1 MMKSILKSYKKV
13 KDRIALKL
21 AYKATITLKEAKMG
35 DNTTITQK
43 AAIGSDT
50 IQIGTQNNNYY
61 NGLTPTQASQLAINL
76 FMDNFPKL
84 QEAAMKTVQERVNE
98 LIREI
103 VSKIE
108 KNHAGDYSAFSMPD
122 MQYILVEAEKGY
134 ARKGTPELCSI
145 LSSLIADRTA
155 CTENSYLETVLDK
168 AIEVA
173 PSLLPMHLDYLS
185 LIFLYKSVRF
195 GDISTLDDLANRY
208 CEIHSIFHAPNNKNS
223 IPYFDMLG
231 LLTIS
236 LGNGDK
242 VLSQMYGFNQQEV
255 AQVLPTEYTIIPG
268 DYILTPVG
276 IVLAIFNA
284 HSKWYRQFNLSTWI
298 HE

>member
-1 MMKSILKSYKKV
+1 
-13 KDRIALKL
+13 
-21 AYKATITLKEAKMG
+21 MG
-35 DNTTITQK
+35 NSTTITQR

-50 IQIGTQNNNYY
+50 IQIATQNNNYY
-61 NGLTPTQASQLAINL
+61 NGLTPTQASQLAIDL
-76 FMDNFPKL
+76 FMNNFPKL
-84 QEAAMKTVQERVNE
+84 QEAAMKTVQERVDE
-98 LIREI
+98 LILEI

-108 KNHAGDYSAFSMPD
+108 KNHAGDYSAFSTPD

-155 CTENSYLETVLDK
+155 CTENRYLETVLDK

-223 IPYFDMLG
+223 IPYFDVLG

-236 LGNGDK
+236 LGNGDEI
-242 VLSQMYGFNQQEV
+242 LSRAYGLNQQEV
-255 AQVLPTEYTIIPG
+255 AQVLPIEHTIIPS
-268 DYILTPVG
+268 DYALTPVG

-284 HSKWYRQFNLSTWI
+284 HSKWNQHFDLSTWI
-298 HE
+298 YE

>member
-1 MMKSILKSYKKV
+1 M
-13 KDRIALKL
+13 
-21 AYKATITLKEAKMG
+21 EG
-35 DNTTITQK
+35 NTTIMQK

-50 IQIGTQNNNYY
+50 TQVGIQNNNYY
-61 NGLTPTQASQLAINL
+61 NCLTPTQASQLAIDL
-76 FMDNFPKL
+76 FMNNFPKL

-98 LIREI
+98 IILEI

-108 KNHAGDYSAFSMPD
+108 KNYAGDYSAFSTPD

-155 CTENSYLETVLDK
+155 CTENSYLEMVLDK
-168 AIEVA
+168 AIEVT
-173 PSLLPMHLDYLS
+173 PSLLPVHLDYLS
-185 LIFLYKSVRF
+185 LIFLHKSVHF

-208 CEIHSIFHAPNNKNS
+208 CEIHSIFHAPNNNGL

-231 LLTIS
+231 LITIS
-236 LGNGDK
+236 LGNGDE
-242 VLSQMYGFNQQEV
+242 VLSRMYGLNQQEV
-255 AQVLPTEYTIIPG
+255 AQVLPIEHTIIPG
-268 DYILTPVG
+268 DYALTPVG

-284 HSKWYRQFNLSTWI
+284 HSKWNQHFDLSTWI

>member
-1 MMKSILKSYKKV
+1 MPDSI
-13 KDRIALKL
+13 
-21 AYKATITLKEAKMG
+21 
-35 DNTTITQK
+35 TITQR

-50 IQIGTQNNNYY
+50 TQIGTQNNNYY
-61 NGLTPTQASQLAINL
+61 EGLTPTQASQLAIDL

-98 LIREI
+98 IIQEI

-108 KNHAGDYSAFSMPD
+108 EKYAGNYAAFSKPD

-155 CTENSYLETVLDK
+155 CPENSYLEMVLDK
-168 AIEVA
+168 AIETA
-173 PSLLPMHLDYLS
+173 PSLLPAHLDYLT

-195 GDISTLDDLANRY
+195 GDISTLDDLKKRY
-208 CEIHSIFHAPNNKNS
+208 CEIHGVFHTPGTMNAIS
-223 IPYFDMLG
+223 YFNMLG

-236 LGNGDK
+236 LGKGDK
-242 VLSQMYGFNQQEV
+242 VLSKAYGFNQQET
-255 AQVLPTEYTIIPG
+255 AQILPPEYTMIPS
-268 DYILTPVG
+268 DYGLTPVG

-284 HSKWYRQFNLSTWI
+284 HSKWNQRFNLTTWI

>member
-1 MMKSILKSYKKV
+1 MTTNI
-13 KDRIALKL
+13 
-21 AYKATITLKEAKMG
+21 
-35 DNTTITQK
+35 TITQK

-50 IQIGTQNNNYY
+50 TQIGTQNNNYY
-61 NGLTPTQASQLAINL
+61 GLTPLEASKMALDL

-84 QEAAMKTVQERVNE
+84 QEEAMKTVRERVDE
-98 LIREI
+98 IIQEI

-108 KNHAGDYSAFSMPD
+108 EKYAGNYSAFSKPD

-145 LSSLIADRTA
+145 LSSLIADRSA
-155 CTENSYLETVLDK
+155 CAENSYLEMVLDK

-173 PSLLPMHLDYLS
+173 PSLLPKHLDYLT
-185 LIFLYKSVRF
+185 LIFLYKRVHF
-195 GDISTLDDLANRY
+195 GDISTLDDLKKRY
-208 CEIHSIFHAPNNKNS
+208 CDIHNIFHAPNS
-223 IPYFDMLG
+223 QHLVAYFNMLG

-236 LGNGDK
+236 LGNGDEL
-242 VLSQMYGFNQQEV
+242 LSKSYGFNQKDV
-255 AQVLPTEYTIIPG
+255 AKILPSEYTMIPS
-268 DYILTPVG
+268 DYGLTPIG

-284 HSKWYRQFNLSTWI
+284 HSKWNQYFNLTTWI